1 MRTKKIYLYI
11 IPTLVLVAFITLTL
25 LVAYYDRD
33 IFSSFAP
40 GGASGLQQFN
50 NLFPHFRYNETL
62 DKISDIFMII
72 GLLMMFI
79 AFGIGLYQLIK
90 RKGLKKVD
98 FDIYLFGGEIIIM
111 IIVWL
116 LFEILPISYRPSFI
130 YFLESSFP
138 STHVMIVAT
147 TYLSFSWMISK
158 RYPKPWIKIVAYAL
172 STISIAITFAFRL
185 VSGMHWF
192 TDCLGGLLI
201 SLTIVSIFMITDSL
215 KRQKIQL

>member
-11 IPTLVLVAFITLTL
+11 IPTLLLVAFITLTL

-33 IFSSFAP
+33 IFSSFVP
-40 GGASGLQQFN
+40 GGETGLQKFN
-50 NLFPHFRYNETL
+50 NLFPHFSYNETL

-79 AFGIGLYQLIK
+79 AFGVGLYQLIK

-98 FDIYLFGGEIIIM
+98 FDIYLFGGEIVIM

-116 LFEILPISYRPSFI
+116 LFEIFPISYRPLTI
-130 YFLESSFP
+130 LDLESSFP

-158 RYPKPWIKIVAYAL
+158 RYPKLWIKIVAYAF

-201 SLTIVSIFMITDSL
+201 SLAMVSIFMISDSM
-215 KRQKIQL
+215 KKQKIRL